1 MGGVKKINYN
11 NKNEVKMII
20 LTIFFLILS
29 TSFNIRRDV
38 SLYNSR
44 ICMLIQFYCIYISY
58 NNLFIKYL
66 YESVGI
72 LGGFFNISSISI
84 IFHLLIFVL
93 SLIIISITGFYS
105 RKCQNTNQL
114 KKNTTVINKKGE
126 QYTIVEYSLIIQ
138 FIITGSI
145 LLISSSD
152 LVSLFLSIELQSY
165 GLYILCTIYRN
176 SESSTAS
183 GLTYFLLGGLS
194 SCFILLGIG
203 LIYANSGTTYLDSF
217 YIITNITNILTEN
230 ELNNPMTKDIASYI
244 PYCLLLI
251 TIGLLFKMSAA
262 PLHFW
267 SPDVYDGIPTIVTT
281 FVAIIPKISLIV
293 ILFHLV
299 HFTNNIYITSEYT
312 WTTSLLISSLLSL
325 IIGTVLG
332 LTQIRIKRLF
342 AYSTISHL
350 GFILL
355 AISINSVESI
365 QSFIFYLIQY
375 SISNLNAF
383 LILISIG
390 YTLYFFIN
398 QNKSYNN
405 LIEKNNSPIQLISQI
420 KGYFYI
426 NQTLALS
433 LAITLF
439 SFAGIPPLIGFFA
452 KLMVFSA
459 ALQNGFVFLALIAVI
474 TSVISAVY
482 YLNVVKFMFFEEQP
496 YISSKELF
504 NAPAQIIDNNKEVE
518 SKFSYTN
525 VSLSNALSIPISI
538 LTLIIILFMF
548 TPDQVLHMS
557 NLLSIILFTPCN
569 FF

>member
-1 MGGVKKINYN
+1 
-11 NKNEVKMII
+11 MII

-29 TSFNIRRDV
+29 ISLNIRRDI
-38 SLYNSR
+38 SISYSR
-44 ICMLIQFYCIYISY
+44 IGMLIQIYCIYISY
-58 NNLFIKYL
+58 NNLYISYL
-66 YESVGI
+66 YEGVG
-72 LGGFFNISSISI
+72 LYGGLFNISSISI
-84 IFHLLIFVL
+84 IFHFLIFLL
-93 SLIIISITGFYS
+93 SLIIISLTGFYS
-105 RKCQNTNQL
+105 RKSLNSNLL
-114 KKNTTVINKKGE
+114 KKNTNILNKKGE
-126 QYTIVEYSLIIQ
+126 QYTIIEYTLIIQ

-217 YIITNITNILTEN
+217 YIITNITNIISEN
-230 ELNNPMTKDIASYI
+230 ELNNPMTKDIANYI

-293 ILFHLV
+293 VLFHLV
-299 HFTNNIYITSEYT
+299 HYTNNIYITSEYT

-332 LTQIRIKRLF
+332 LTQVRIKRLF

-459 ALQNGFVFLALIAVI
+459 ALQNGFVFLALVAVV

-482 YLNVVKFMFFEEQP
+482 YLNVVRFMFFEEQP
-496 YISSKELF
+496 YNSSKELF

-538 LTLIIILFMF
+538 LTLIIVLFMF